1 VYLFNIK
8 SLPIHSGE
16 RLPFALIT
24 VISFLNLGLAGFVLA
39 AVAARFVFPGISLE
53 GRQMWLLRS
62 SPLDPVALLWSK
74 YWMGTIPLLALALAI
89 TILTNW
95 LLEASPFMMAVSLGT
110 IVLYT
115 LAASALA
122 LSFGVFFPQFGTE
135 NAAQIPTSYGGIVY
149 MMASLTLLAVIIMI
163 EAVPVATKLRAAQF
177 GEDGTGSTELLLSGL
192 AVIGVCVSAT
202 IIPLRMSQRR
212 LELMEW

>member
-1 VYLFNIK
+1 

-16 RLPFALIT
+16 RLPFALVT

-62 SPLDPVALLWSK
+62 GPLGPVALLWSK
-74 YWMGTIPLLALALAI
+74 YWVGTVPLPGPALIIPV
-89 TILTNW
+89 LTTR
-95 LLEASPFMMAVSLGT
+95 LLEVGPFMMAVSLGT

-122 LSFGVFFPQFGTE
+122 LSFGVFYPQFGTE
-135 NAAQIPTSYGGIVY
+135 NAAQIPTSYGGVVY

-163 EAVPVATKLRAAQF
+163 EAVPVA
-177 GEDGTGSTELLLSGL
+177 
-192 AVIGVCVSAT
+192 
-202 IIPLRMSQRR
+202 
-212 LELMEW
+212 